1 LNTHTVEKPFHTA
14 LMARVVLKC
23 ENERTNSEVK
33 YTDQQRLEMFENDEE
48 TPEYLAAKQLRI
60 AVKQFGKAVE
70 AESNAKTNDAAKE
83 GKKAVYQAF
92 NKVIDK
98 TNEFCEIVEAASI
111 PYINNEWRY
120 YKVKDADK
128 ALEGLVSRKETLEA
142 DLDNMQTEVPKKLK
156 ESFINAVLADDLK
169 KIGKHY
175 G

>member
-1 LNTHTVEKPFHTA
+1 MNTHTVENPFSTA

-23 ENERTNSEVK
+23 ENERIESAVK
-33 YTDQQRLEMFENDEE
+33 YTDEERLQMFENDEE
-48 TPEYLAAKQLRI
+48 TPQYLAEKQLRV
-60 AVKQFGKAVE
+60 AVKQFGKAIE
-70 AESNAKTNDAAKE
+70 DEKNAKTANESKDS
-83 GKKAVYQAF
+83 KKAVYQAF

-98 TNEFCEIVEAASI
+98 TNEFCEIVDEASI

-120 YKVKDADK
+120 YSVKKADE

-175 G
+175 D